1 MLIPAISGQILYPN
15 SWLPEANPPP
25 FPDCSVVTHA
35 TMAVTSTVFN
45 FDIDGSYGDDLEEFD
60 SICDDQRLMVKVKE
74 SPTALTVKPVFVPH
88 SGKKQAIK
96 YGGSTQ
102 GYDVTTFEF
111 PSQKQERKGG

>member
-60 SICDDQRLMVKVKE
+60 SICDDQRLMVKVNE
-74 SPTALTVKPVFVPH
+74 SPTGLNKPVLFH
-88 SGKKQAIK
+88 NQARSKQ
-96 YGGSTQ
+96 
-102 GYDVTTFEF
+102 
-111 PSQKQERKGG
+111 

>member
-1 MLIPAISGQILYPN
+1 MVLWRVGRIAMSNVNPCNKWPPN

-60 SICDDQRLMVKVKE
+60 SICDDQRLMVKVNE
-74 SPTALTVKPVFVPH
+74 SPTGL
-88 SGKKQAIK
+88 
-96 YGGSTQ
+96 
-102 GYDVTTFEF
+102 DC
-111 PSQKQERKGG
+111 